1 MKQENVRRFILAPM
15 MALTLIGGVT
25 TPVVRTVYAAQAND
39 DWHYARKKDD
49 GCPKKSVDVDATSA
63 NKSETVHGDA
73 FTPGTEQYN
82 TAKKMFE
89 TLTQVYGISGTCAAG
104 IMGHVHGESAMH
116 FDIYEGSG
124 HFGLHGSTVGSDAH
138 SSWSGIGGGI
148 FQETPFSNFTTS
160 KFWSYPNSEGG
171 GGWYP
176 ENQVAFQMDKRFA
189 HGNFVASENANADN
203 YADPSAPGFN
213 GGYPFTTR
221 KVSSNLDFFT
231 EKDPREACK
240 EYFVGA
246 GIGIP
251 GKPGQN
257 NSIEGR
263 MEAAAKFNALFNQDN
278 IQADLSKMQ
287 ATGILGS
294 NSVAAD
300 AGTIGTV
307 TADSANADAN
317 CKNVQSGDLDGGN
330 FLEVAK
336 QIAGNKDSGYSQ
348 DYTVAPRGGSWK
360 VGDDIDCSNFVMQSL
375 RRSGN
380 PAFANIDQLLAGE
393 NSFNSVLAPL
403 GFERHDFNADELQ
416 PGDILLRDNHCEI
429 FLGWFDVSKLDSNG
443 NPTAVSKDTPG
454 AVPLQI
460 GAHSDVTSGGGSTDK
475 GDQGQ
480 SQDNNWYDP
489 TYAQEVSA
497 YKLGSNWTSYWRA
510 PAGAFDHK
518 DESANKDDANKVD
531 TSKSLY
537 KSVDKLD

>member
-1 MKQENVRRFILAPM
+1 MKQENIRRFILAPM
-15 MALTLIGGVT
+15 IALTLVSG
-25 TPVVRTVYAAQAND
+25 TVAPMARSAYATDVND
-39 DWHYARKKDD
+39 DWHYVRKEDN
-49 GCPKKSVDVDATSA
+49 GCPKKSITVDTAAAS
-63 NKSETVHGDA
+63 KSETVHGDA

-116 FDIYEGSG
+116 YDIYEGSG

-189 HGNFVASENANADN
+189 HGGFVTSENVHADD
-203 YADPSAPGFN
+203 YADPSASGYH

-263 MEAAAKFNALFNQDN
+263 MEAAMKFNALFNQDN
-278 IQADLSKMQ
+278 IQADVSKMQ
-287 ATGILGS
+287 AMGILG
-294 NSVAAD
+294 
-300 AGTIGTV
+300 
-307 TADSANADAN
+307 DSANPSSSIINTSTLDEVN
-317 CKNVQSGDLDGGN
+317 TSNKCRQVKSGDLDAGTLLG
-330 FLEVAK
+330 VAK
-336 QIAGNKDSGYSQ
+336 QSAADKNSG
-348 DYTVAPRGGSWK
+348 
-360 VGDDIDCSNFVMQSL
+360 
-375 RRSGN
+375 
-380 PAFANIDQLLAGE
+380 
-393 NSFNSVLAPL
+393 
-403 GFERHDFNADELQ
+403 
-416 PGDILLRDNHCEI
+416 
-429 FLGWFDVSKLDSNG
+429 
-443 NPTAVSKDTPG
+443 
-454 AVPLQI
+454 
-460 GAHSDVTSGGGSTDK
+460 
-475 GDQGQ
+475 
-480 SQDNNWYDP
+480 
-489 TYAQEVSA
+489 
-497 YKLGSNWTSYWRA
+497 
-510 PAGAFDHK
+510 
-518 DESANKDDANKVD
+518 
-531 TSKSLY
+531 
-537 KSVDKLD
+537 